1 MLVTREGMATADN
14 DRFLRLWSEVKMES
28 IGFGVQNERECI
40 ASKKR
45 WFPYQK
51 GGEYRKWY
59 GNQNYLVN
67 WENDGYDVKHN
78 YDLKT
83 GRLRSHNY
91 NGEYA
96 FRVGLTW
103 TSLSIS
109 SISVRYSPTGFL
121 FDSKGAMGFCDNR
134 KDLMRA
140 IALLNSKVGSEYL
153 KIFSPTVDFKVG
165 DVIQIPDY
173 SQKDE
178 IISELTEKCIELS
191 KREWDSYETSWNFER
206 HPFIGHFC
214 TIAEAFQNG

>member
-1 MLVTREGMATADN
+1 M
-14 DRFLRLWSEVKMES
+14 
-28 IGFGVQNERECI
+28 
-40 ASKKR
+40 
-45 WFPYQK
+45 
-51 GGEYRKWY
+51 
-59 GNQNYLVN
+59 
-67 WENDGYDVKHN
+67 KHN

-191 KREWDSYETSWNFER
+191 KRE
-206 HPFIGHFC
+206 
-214 TIAEAFQNG
+214 